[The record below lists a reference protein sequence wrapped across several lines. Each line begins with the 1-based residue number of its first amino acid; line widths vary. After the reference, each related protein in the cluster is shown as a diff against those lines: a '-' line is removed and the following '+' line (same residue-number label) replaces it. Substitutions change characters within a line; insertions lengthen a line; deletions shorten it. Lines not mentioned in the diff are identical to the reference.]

1 MREGERPR
9 RHFTYEAS
17 AELLTPTLRRAR
29 AGRSDG
35 PQHFIFSDESPEA
48 GGAGSA
54 PTPLA
59 YLAAALAL

>member
-1 MREGERPR
+1 MRETDRPR
-9 RHFTYEAS
+9 RHFIYEAS

-35 PQHFIFSDESPEA
+35 IQHFIVSDEAPEA
-48 GGAGSA
+48 GGEGSA